1 MTSVLCKS
9 ELFLMLI
16 SSIFCAGV
24 WEEVAIGMISYLD
37 PVQKNLKTTGT
48 AFTK

>member
-1 MTSVLCKS
+1 
-9 ELFLMLI
+9 MLI

-24 WEEVAIGMISYLD
+24 WEEVIGMISYLD